1 MPARKKKQPDLQAEI
16 DSASAEI
23 LRLNSIDREGSPE
36 HEFAKVLQQSKL
48 TSLLSLQALQA
59 GDTKLAAAYDKAH
72 CDWEQR
78 RSAAEKLRQGDR
90 QIEII
95 QRLDAMDAAGDTLAT
110 MEGDQPEYDPDDE

>member
-36 HEFAKVLQQSKL
+36 HEFQKTLQQSKL
-48 TSLLSLQALQA
+48 TSLLSLQALLV
-59 GDTKLAAAYDKAH
+59 GDTKLAATYDKAH

-78 RSAAEKLRQGDR
+78 RSAAEKLRQGDLQR
-90 QIEII
+90 TII
-95 QRLDAMDAAGDTLAT
+95 TRLDAMDEAGDMLAT
-110 MEGDQPEYDPDDE
+110 MEGESPEYDPDDE